1 MSGKIRRNI
10 ASIVTRHFPGM
21 ILHIADKKAKSFLG
35 LDVSKHCIDVL
46 DKDRGRMIR
55 LGRGN
60 AVYALDMLNYFDYY
74 FDSVQSIA
82 ITVNGRLYEAVD
94 FSTPRYQHVLG
105 FDDFPVMC
113 PSLTEPFITTQQY
126 LDFARLGAGD
136 VVLDLG
142 SYSSLTSIAFSKAVG
157 PTGKVI
163 ALEPDPS
170 NHAASTINIDNHLR
184 INKLS
189 NIELM
194 QAAVHTGRGTLRFS
208 AEGAMGSAETSAV
221 GSYRGKVIEV
231 EALGL
236 IDIANQH
243 RLEHLDFIKMDIEG
257 AEEKVLSSSSDLF
270 KRFKPRL
277 IIEPHIVD
285 RRLSDIAVVKIL
297 KEFGYRCD
305 LLEQYGVKLPL
316 VTAVPL

>member
-1 MSGKIRRNI
+1 MTGKIKGSI

-21 ILHIADKKAKSFLG
+21 IFHIADKKAKSFLAI
-35 LDVSKHCIDVL
+35 DVSRHCIDIL

-55 LGRGN
+55 LGRGS
-60 AVYALDMLNYFDYY
+60 AVYAKDMVNYFDYY
-74 FDSVQSIA
+74 FDSAQPIA
-82 ITVNGRLYEAVD
+82 ITVNGRQYNAVD

-113 PSLTEPFITTQQY
+113 PSLTEPFITAQQY
-126 LDFARLGAGD
+126 LDFAQLGPGD

-142 SYSSLTSIAFSKAVG
+142 SYSGLTSIAFSKAVG

-170 NHAASTINIDNHLR
+170 NHAASTINVSNHLR

-189 NIELM
+189 NIELI
-194 QAAVHTGRGTLRFS
+194 QAAAHTGRGTLRFS
-208 AEGAMGSAETSAV
+208 AESAMGSAEASAV

-231 EALGL
+231 EAVGL

-243 RLEHLDFIKMDIEG
+243 RLEHVDFIKMDIEG
-257 AEEKVLSSSSDLF
+257 TEGKVLSASNEF
-270 KRFKPRL
+270 FERFKPKL
-277 IIEPHIVD
+277 IIEPHMVD
-285 RRLSDIAVVKIL
+285 GQLSDMAVMNIL
-297 KEFGYRCD
+297 KGFGYQCD
-305 LLEQYGVKLPL
+305 LLQQYGVKLPL
-316 VTAVPL
+316 VTAIPN